1 LWFFG
6 VAKNELPLI
15 SAGIIE
21 SLLGSAQRAEFYQ
34 LKHVATLLEI
44 SPRTLRRNLARQRI
58 SFTEILEKWRRDSAL
73 TLLQNTNQRVA
84 DIAIRLGYSHAS
96 NFERAFKRWTGHTPG
111 SYRGKL

>member
-1 LWFFG
+1 MG
-6 VAKNELPLI
+6 NNELPLT
-15 SAGIIE
+15 SAEIVE
-21 SLLGSAQRAEFYQ
+21 SLLDSAQLAESYQ
-34 LKHVATLLEI
+34 LKHVATLLEM
-44 SPRTLRRNLARQRI
+44 SPRTLRRHLAQQRT
-58 SFTEILEKWRRDSAL
+58 SFSEILERWRRDYAL